1 MRYLLLALS
10 LSFTLD
16 PVCAMPVAAQSS
28 RPSAPVVS
36 RDLEALPPQV
46 RRMRSLIVDAA
57 RSGDAQ
63 AFRRPIETNEVPPSF
78 ERERSVGPRTPAN
91 VVPAMADALIKLLRA
106 QSTDGEGR
114 ATMAAMLNMLA
125 VGYAITG
132 QETRQGTRQEMQKG
146 MYVWPYFAALDPRT
160 LTSEQ
165 LVDVHRVLA
174 QHEVAAWREKGRYPH
189 WRLGI
194 GPDGTWHYFHGAER
208 P

>member
-1 MRYLLLALS
+1 MRYLLLTLS
-10 LSFTLD
+10 LT
-16 PVCAMPVAAQSS
+16 CALPAVAQSS

-46 RRMRSLIVDAA
+46 RRMRSLIIDAA

-78 ERERSVGPRTPAN
+78 ERERASGART
-91 VVPAMADALIKLLRA
+91 PAMADALIKLLRA

-114 ATMAAMLNMLA
+114 ATMGAMLNMLA

-132 QETRQGTRQEMQKG
+132 QGTRQEMI
-146 MYVWPYFAALDPRT
+146 VWPYFAALDPRV
-160 LTSEQ
+160 LTPEQ
-165 LVDVHRVLA
+165 LVDVHRILA
-174 QHEVAAWREKGRYPH
+174 QHEVSAWREKGRYPH

-194 GPDGTWHYFHGAER
+194 GPDGTWHYFLGAER